1 MKRHP
6 FTSSL
11 SAVPIALALSLSL
24 VLVSGPAAAQ
34 HTCMHPASATTAG
47 AQVGGLEAGEFGQGA
62 FAAISE
68 IVAILEADPETDW
81 DRVDL
86 GALRAHLVDMER
98 LTVDAVVSERP
109 VAGGLEILVSG
120 PASAVDAARRM
131 VPAHAAMVAADRG
144 WTVDVADRAE
154 TLRILWTT
162 ADSAELAKLRGLG
175 FFGLMAEGGHHQHHH
190 LMIATGR
197 DPHGSAPGM
206 RHHETS
212 H

>member
-6 FTSSL
+6 FMSSL
-11 SAVPIALALSLSL
+11 SAAPIALALALAS
-24 VLVSGPAAAQ
+24 VSGPAAAQ
-34 HTCMHPASATTAG
+34 HAAMHPPTAPPAG
-47 AQVGGLEAGEFGQGA
+47 GRVGGSEAKEFGQGA

-98 LTVDAVVSERP
+98 LTVDSVVSQHP
-109 VAGGLEILVSG
+109 VDGGLEILVSG
-120 PASAVDAARRM
+120 PAPAVDAARRM
-131 VPAHAAMVAADRG
+131 VPAHAAMVAAGRGWKVDLEDRG
-144 WTVDVADRAE
+144 E

-162 ADSAELAKLRGLG
+162 ADPTELAKLRGLG

-190 LMIATGR
+190 LLIATGR
-197 DPHGSAPGM
+197 DPHGAAQGM
-206 RHHETS
+206 RHHHTND
-212 H
+212 